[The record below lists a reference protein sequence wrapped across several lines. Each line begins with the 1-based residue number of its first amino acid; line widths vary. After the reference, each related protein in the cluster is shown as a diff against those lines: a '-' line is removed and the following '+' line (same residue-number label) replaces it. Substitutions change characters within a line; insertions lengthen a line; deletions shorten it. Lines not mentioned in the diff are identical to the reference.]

1 MHIMGVVYGCQGLAR
16 SSASACRRRHHSGG
30 LVQLLTSPSPSGTGP
45 CPSPPGRCI
54 SAGAK
59 RLIDRR
65 PKMYRVIEMRGGSQ
79 LASIK
84 LAPAQVVTQVTPC
97 PGSWVPLT
105 FLSPSCSSP
114 HILPS
119 SLPISA
125 TPHSACSPFSVA
137 RWSLQNQM

>member
-1 MHIMGVVYGCQGLAR
+1 MHTMGAAYGCQDLATQVPTHAGWGNTER
-16 SSASACRRRHHSGG
+16 SG
-30 LVQLLTSPSPSGTGP
+30 QLLTSPDPSGTGP

-65 PKMYRVIEMRGGSQ
+65 PECHRVIEMRGGSR
-79 LASIK
+79 LASMK
-84 LAPAQVVTQVTPC
+84 LAPAHVAVQVTAC
-97 PGSWVPLT
+97 PGSWVPPT

>member
-1 MHIMGVVYGCQGLAR
+1 
-16 SSASACRRRHHSGG
+16 
-30 LVQLLTSPSPSGTGP
+30 
-45 CPSPPGRCI
+45 
-54 SAGAK
+54 
-59 RLIDRR
+59 
-65 PKMYRVIEMRGGSQ
+65 MRGGAR
-79 LASIK
+79 LASME
-84 LAPAQVVTQVTPC
+84 LAPAYVAVQVTPC
-97 PGSWVPLT
+97 PGARVPPT